1 MKAIK
6 YTGPEGTGFTDQF
19 DGQQFIFIPGEVTR
33 MSDQAAK
40 HFFGIGGDANDR
52 YVALRRNG
60 HLNDEKWLKLFKVMK
75 VEERIIDPTTKKVIT
90 DVEKEERVTDPD
102 DAEPEG
108 PVEDDTSED
117 KPRKIPGLNKVKKS

>member
-40 HFFGIGGDANDR
+40 HFFGIGILLCSGT
-52 YVALRRNG
+52 V
-60 HLNDEKWLKLFKVMK
+60 
-75 VEERIIDPTTKKVIT
+75 
-90 DVEKEERVTDPD
+90 
-102 DAEPEG
+102 
-108 PVEDDTSED
+108 
-117 KPRKIPGLNKVKKS
+117 